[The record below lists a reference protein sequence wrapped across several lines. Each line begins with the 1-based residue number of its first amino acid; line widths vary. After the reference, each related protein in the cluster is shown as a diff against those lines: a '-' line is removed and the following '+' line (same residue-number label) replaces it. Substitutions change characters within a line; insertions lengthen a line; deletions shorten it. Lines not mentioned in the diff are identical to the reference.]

1 MIASVEAL
9 LCDETEAGGQGRQS
23 RLFFPG
29 GLEKLPGKLGNLPG
43 KLGNLSCGLGNLPG
57 GPRNLTC
64 GLGNLPEGLGILP
77 GGGLG
82 NLPNSLQTL
91 GLTFFEPNSALK
103 TTAAPANITAVP
115 TTTTTATTASAAAQ
129 ITALEAKAKLLE
141 DNINSLKE
149 AKAAVEM
156 TVAAARRRKRAV
168 ATTCSGFISLVS
180 TRKKFLVP
188 KLHGDMEI
196 FQLQGWILRAKGLLL
211 LLMTL
216 LNLLLLPV
224 LLKKR

>member
-1 MIASVEAL
+1 MLTSVGAL
-9 LCDETEAGGQGRQS
+9 LCDQTESEDQGRQS

-64 GLGNLPEGLGILP
+64 GLGNLPGGLGNLS
-77 GGGLG
+77 GGLG